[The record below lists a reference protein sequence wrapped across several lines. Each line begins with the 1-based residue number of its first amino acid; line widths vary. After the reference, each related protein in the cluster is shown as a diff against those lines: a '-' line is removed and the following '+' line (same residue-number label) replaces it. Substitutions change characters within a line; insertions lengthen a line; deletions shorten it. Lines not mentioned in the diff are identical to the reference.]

1 MECDP
6 TKAPSSTQHYINIFQ
21 FTFHQLLPA
30 LLEVSLSVLTLLQRT
45 WPWTHANAG
54 HIIPICPCL
63 DILVMSSK
71 YKSRFQPRAS

>member
-6 TKAPSSTQHYINIFQ
+6 TKAPSSTQHYIHVFQ
-21 FTFHQLLPA
+21 FTFQQLLPA

-54 HIIPICPCL
+54 RIIFICPCL
-63 DILVMSSK
+63 DIRVLSSQ
-71 YKSRFQPRAS
+71 YKSQFQPRAS